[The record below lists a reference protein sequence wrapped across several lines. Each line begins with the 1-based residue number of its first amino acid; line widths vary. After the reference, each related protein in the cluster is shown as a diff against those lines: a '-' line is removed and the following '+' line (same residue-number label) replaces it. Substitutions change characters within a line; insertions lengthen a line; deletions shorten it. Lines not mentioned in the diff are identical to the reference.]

1 MAITTRPHVIG
12 VGMFG
17 RLGIALKHRR
27 AKAVGHLLSGTAAT
41 LAITL
46 VSIAL
51 VARDLGPAAYGI
63 LALILTLGQACERLL
78 SFQSWQPIIRYGASL
93 DMTEDRG
100 AFGPLLK
107 FGLLLD
113 LGGSVAAWAIASGI
127 AIAAHYVA
135 SLSTAN
141 LGLALLFLV
150 SLLFNFNGVA
160 TAIFRLT
167 DNYRMIARLQ
177 VANALLRLA
186 LVAAA
191 FELGAGLAEMVAVWT
206 ITQIIGSL
214 SNFVCALIA
223 APLRFTEIV
232 FAPLKGIFA
241 KFPGIWRFSWGS
253 NISLTLWS
261 SAQQVD
267 TLIVGWLADPAS
279 AGLFHIA
286 KRVSRIVQQV
296 GSQVESVVYP
306 DLARLASAGDRRAF
320 LRVVIQTEALLAV
333 FGAGCFLTILLLGDT
348 LIRMA
353 LGAAFAGAVP
363 LLVVQIL
370 AVTMTISGAA
380 SRAGLLALGNQRD
393 VLRTVMAC
401 SLAFYCSAPPL
412 IFTFGAM
419 GANIAH
425 VLFGFVWL
433 AGLSLSLRSA
443 MKAAALWQQPSSV
456 PAAAMPDERPAPFDA
471 SSGARSAASAP

>member
-1 MAITTRPHVIG
+1 MTMTTRPRFSDIR
-12 VGMFG
+12 MIE
-17 RLGIALKHRR
+17 RLGNALKHRR

-46 VSIAL
+46 ISIAL

-78 SFQSWQPIIRYGASL
+78 SFQSWQPIIRYGAAL
-93 DMTEDRG
+93 DMSKDRG
-100 AFGPLLK
+100 AFTQLLK

-113 LGGSVAAWAIASGI
+113 LAGSLAAWAVASGL
-127 AIAAHYVA
+127 AVAAQYFTG
-135 SLSTAN
+135 LSTTH
-141 LGLALLFLV
+141 LWLALLFLV

-167 DNYRMIARLQ
+167 DNYRIIARLQ

-186 LVAAA
+186 LVTAA
-191 FELGAGLAEMVAVWT
+191 FMLDMGLTEVVAIWT
-206 ITQIIGSL
+206 ITQIVGSL
-214 SNFVCALIA
+214 SNFVCALRA
-223 APLRFTEIV
+223 SPLSASEILR
-232 FAPLKGIFA
+232 APLKDIPTR
-241 KFPGIWRFSWGS
+241 FPGLWRFSWGS

-286 KRVSRIVQQV
+286 KRVSRIVQHV

-306 DLARLASAGDRRAF
+306 DLSRLAVAGNRRAF
-320 LRVVIQTEALLAV
+320 LRVVVQTEALLAV
-333 FGAGCFLTILLLGDT
+333 FGAGCFLTILLLGET

-363 LLVVQIL
+363 LLIVQIL

-380 SRAGLLALGNQRD
+380 SRAGLLALGNQRS

-412 IFTFGAM
+412 ILTFGAM

-425 VLFGFVWL
+425 LLFGSIWL
-433 AGLSLSLRSA
+433 VGLTLSLRSA
-443 MKAAALWQQPSSV
+443 MKAAACWQQPSSE
-456 PAAAMPDERPAPFDA
+456 PCDSMPDETLAPFGA
-471 SSGARSAASAP
+471 SPGGHSATSAP